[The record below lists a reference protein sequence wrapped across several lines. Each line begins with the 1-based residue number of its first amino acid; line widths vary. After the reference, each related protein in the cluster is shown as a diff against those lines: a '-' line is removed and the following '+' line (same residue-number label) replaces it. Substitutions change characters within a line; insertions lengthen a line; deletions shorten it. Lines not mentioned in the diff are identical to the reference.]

1 MSLRWLQRRGGE
13 YDPRELRE
21 GTASGLGRRPG
32 GGRRDDRACGLG
44 RAAAGPLHGHVL
56 GEAIDFGAVASAGSG
71 LGQPRGAILPA
82 AGRVAEYDRSHIRF
96 VRGEHENRGGAYM
109 PRPGVFAR

>member
-1 MSLRWLQRRGGE
+1 VASTTRENYERG
-13 YDPRELRE
+13 PL
-21 GTASGLGRRPG
+21 AALG
-32 GGRRDDRACGLG
+32 GGPEAVAETIERAVSG
-44 RAAAGPLHGHVL
+44 AWPLHGHVL